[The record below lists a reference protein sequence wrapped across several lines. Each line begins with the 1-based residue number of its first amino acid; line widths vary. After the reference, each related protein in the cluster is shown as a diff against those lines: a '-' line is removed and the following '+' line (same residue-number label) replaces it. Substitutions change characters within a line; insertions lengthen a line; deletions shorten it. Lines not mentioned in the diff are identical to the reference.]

1 MQTHIIHS
9 QIRTSTDVGCRYYQD
24 LEIMQSM
31 DSVQQCLKLDVAEI
45 DSINLQKDA
54 AIGVKQLYESIARM
68 AV

>member
-1 MQTHIIHS
+1 
-9 QIRTSTDVGCRYYQD
+9 
-24 LEIMQSM
+24 MQSM